1 MKRKSLHS
9 GTNEF
14 QSNGIRVRF
23 KRVGESVVDFLNDLD
38 GMIDSGRV
46 FAKR

>member
-1 MKRKSLHS
+1 MKRKLLFS
-9 GTNEF
+9 GANEL

-23 KRVGESVVDFLNDLD
+23 KRVGESIVDFINDLD

-46 FAKR
+46 FGER